1 MRTVYTG
8 VIMKHDKYAILDSN
22 FLLAPY
28 QFRIDVVE
36 EIQDLGFT
44 AITLSCVISEIE
56 HLVENRGK
64 TGSAAK
70 IALEIINKRK
80 IPVKHADGLADKT
93 ILEYALKE
101 GCAVATNDAKLI
113 RKLKEK
119 KIEVLRIK
127 QRKLVAV
134 D

>member
-1 MRTVYTG
+1 
-8 VIMKHDKYAILDSN
+8 MKSNKCAILDSN

-28 QFRIDVVE
+28 QFKIDIVD
-36 EIQDLGFT
+36 EIKDLGF
-44 AITLSCVISEIE
+44 APITLSCVIYEIE

-70 IALEIINKRK
+70 IALEIINKRR

-101 GCAVATNDAKLI
+101 DCAVATNDAKLI
-113 RKLKEK
+113 RRLKEK
-119 KIEVLRIK
+119 NIEVLRIK
-127 QRKLVAV
+127 QRKLVVV